1 MLENLGGAARGVSP
15 GARGVV
21 SSADAI
27 ARAIS
32 TTMHVP
38 ALDDIRAH
46 VTEEEY
52 TAILLLAG
60 AIVEGTKGAGLNAR
74 LVLMALTAAAA
85 MYLEGL
91 KQSNTLL
98 GRGPGSN

>member
-1 MLENLGGAARGVSP
+1 MSTDV
-15 GARGVV
+15 
-21 SSADAI
+21 I

-38 ALDDIRAH
+38 ALDGIRKH

-52 TAILLLAG
+52 VAVLLLAG
-60 AIVEGTKGAGLNAR
+60 AIVESTEDAGLSAR
-74 LVLMALTAAAA
+74 LVLLALTAAAA
-85 MYLEGL
+85 MYSEGL
-91 KQSNTLL
+91 KQSAAVL